1 MKVNW
6 LDILIVLPL
15 AIGLVRG
22 LMNGFISEI
31 IAIAVVVFGVLGSR
45 MFAGN
50 FSVWL
55 LQQFAWPKEVCEV
68 VAYVLLFLAIAIVLS
83 IIAKVLTKLMQA
95 IHLGWA
101 NRLLG
106 GVIGALKYGLIVLV
120 AVFAMDTANKHFH
133 WLDNSEIVKTS
144 VIYPHAVQVTSRIM
158 PEVLK

>member
-6 LDILIVLPL
+6 LDILILLPL
-15 AIGLVRG
+15 VVGLVRG
-22 LMNGFISEI
+22 MMNGFISEI

-45 MFAGN
+45 LFAAD

-55 LQQFAWPKEVCEV
+55 LNQFAWAKEVCEV

-83 IIAKVLTKLMQA
+83 IIAKILTKLIQA

-106 GVIGALKYGLIVLV
+106 GVIGAAKYAIIVLV

-133 WLDNSEIVKTS
+133 WLDNAEIVKTS
-144 VIYPHAVQVTSRIM
+144 RVYPYAVQVTNRIL
-158 PEVLK
+158 PEVIK